1 MEFGKC
7 FGPSIDSQRSLE
19 AFETSIVHFSLLDP
33 WIWAKNSTDVRADS
47 EFEKTY
53 ENKDDLLGKNYSLI

>member
-1 MEFGKC
+1 MD
-7 FGPSIDSQRSLE
+7 GPFIDFQQSLE
-19 AFETSIVHFSLLDP
+19 LLESFRVPFPPSPSHP